1 MRNVIELAIN
11 KIHILKFRKEN
22 VFLRKE
28 LVFMFTTF

>member
-11 KIHILKFRKEN
+11 KILFLTFRKEN

-28 LVFMFTTF
+28 LVFMFAIF